1 MKSSSVFLIILL
13 IKAKHD
19 MLSATAPLALQENV
33 SDGAKIVGRDPYG
46 ISRSYGSRWQD
57 SRRQRYRAEY
67 RV

>member
-1 MKSSSVFLIILL
+1 
-13 IKAKHD
+13 

-57 SRRQRYRAEY
+57 SRRQRYIVCDDTSGTDDGTLADCNAF
-67 RV
+67 